1 MNKTKLRKK
10 FISLRKNKNIFN
22 IEIKKEILKII
33 SNKIIFKNKIIAGYF
48 PVNHEISIM
57 NLLED
62 LEKKNNKIVFPRI
75 KNNNLMEFYRW
86 KKIDFLTINNFQPT
100 TNDQSCRLRFFES
113 GVEETASVY
122 QRAQYISDNGSAD
135 FRSTGDDKIVA
146 IWNVSSGT
154 DHSGVAYLYL
164 YNLNDSSKYSFLTQ
178 QEVHMQ
184 TTSSKMRQSF
194 GGGVL
199 PQTSTVDQIKLFVDS
214 GNFSCTAKLYGVKQI

>member
-1 MNKTKLRKK
+1 MAYLGTQPNDVKK
-10 FISLRKNKNIFN
+10 NTGLYTPS
-22 IEIKKEILKII
+22 EILQLTKDGSWGGSLELIQEQTV
-33 SNKIIFKNKIIAGYF
+33 SGVSSLIFS
-48 PVNHEISIM
+48 SIKG
-57 NLLED
+57 NVYD
-62 LEKKNNKIVFPRI
+62 VH
-75 KNNNLMEFYRW
+75 
-86 KKIDFLTINNFQPT
+86 FLTINNFQPT

-154 DHSGVAYLYL
+154 DHSGSAYLYL